1 MLLTEEQEKL
11 CKLYLKWQ
19 CEYNKTQN
27 KEILWNHIRPLLVD
41 MIGNMVKK
49 LCKGHYINDFEHR
62 LECQVDRVIKRYTDN
77 PQYSRDLPMTI
88 AYWEAVNML
97 YSSGH
102 DKLVGNYDHELEYYN
117 ASYEMDD
124 DDNNTK
130 LVDVGK
136 GNRILMDYDTNE
148 FYFVRKGES
157 PEAIIKVLCDNGWK
171 LTNK

>member
-1 MLLTEEQEKL
+1 
-11 CKLYLKWQ
+11 
-19 CEYNKTQN
+19 
-27 KEILWNHIRPLLVD
+27 
-41 MIGNMVKK
+41 MIGNMAKK
-49 LCKGHYINDFEHR
+49 LCKGHYISDFEHR

-77 PQYSRDLPMTI
+77 PQYNRDLPMTI

-102 DKLVGNYDHELEYYN
+102 EKLVGNYDHEYDYYN

-124 DDNNTK
+124 DDNTK

-136 GNRILMDYDTNE
+136 GNRILMDYDTSE
-148 FYFVRKGES
+148 FYFVRKGDN
-157 PEAIIKVLCDNGWK
+157 PEAIIKALCDSGWK